1 MLSFDIR
8 SNHADVFARLS
19 DLQKKHLPRAQVDAA
34 SQTGRYVFAALRSE
48 MEQVFDRPT
57 DWVLKGLRFQQPT
70 TARPMVRIWLE
81 EFGGKGIPA
90 ADVLAAEIQGG
101 KRKRKRFERALIQAG
116 KMPATAYAVPGRLAP
131 LDAHGNVPGSF
142 IVRMLSDLQAFGE
155 QGYRA
160 NRRGRRTGTRR
171 TNYFFV
177 PRPSSP
183 LPPGVWWH
191 LPNGLIGPVFL
202 FVGQQT
208 YRRRYDFYGVA
219 ERAYQRVASRFMT
232 EALERRMRTD
242 NRT

>member
-1 MLSFDIR
+1 VLQFDIR
-8 SNHADVFARLS
+8 SNHASVVAALS
-19 DLQKKHLPRAQVDAA
+19 DLQRKHLPKAQVDAA

-48 MEQVFDRPT
+48 MQQVFDRPT

-70 TARPMVRIWLE
+70 TTRPFVRIWLE
-81 EFGGKGIPA
+81 ESAGKGIPA

-101 KRKRKRFERALIQAG
+101 PRKRKRFERALIQAG
-116 KMPATAYAVPGRLAP
+116 KMPPTAYAVPGRLAP
-131 LDAHGNVPGSF
+131 LDANGNVPGAF

-160 NRRGRRTGTRR
+160 NRRGRRTGARR

-208 YRRRYDFYGVA
+208 YSRRLDWYGVA
-219 ERAYQRVASRFMT
+219 DSAYQRVALRFMT
-232 EALERRMRTD
+232 ESLNRLVRGD
-242 NRT
+242 NRS